1 MNLSLRFWDI
11 NDLKDSYVI
20 LRYLATTV
28 FHDFKIQKLEKNLYF
43 LLRFRDFFENIKIH
57 LIFDKLFEERC
68 YPLIANNSSQKVW
81 FRFPFSKNLSSTRS
95 YLLCLPKNHFVSV
108 SSIKASCWVI
118 ANWCSKKQ
126 IRSVNSSSFF
136 YFFKEKF
143 PQSWRLQKV

>member
-20 LRYLATTV
+20 WQQQSSMILK
-28 FHDFKIQKLEKNLYF
+28 FKKLEKNLYF

-68 YPLIANNSSQKVW
+68 YPLVANNSSQKVW

-118 ANWCSKKQ
+118 AN
-126 IRSVNSSSFF
+126 
-136 YFFKEKF
+136 
-143 PQSWRLQKV
+143 